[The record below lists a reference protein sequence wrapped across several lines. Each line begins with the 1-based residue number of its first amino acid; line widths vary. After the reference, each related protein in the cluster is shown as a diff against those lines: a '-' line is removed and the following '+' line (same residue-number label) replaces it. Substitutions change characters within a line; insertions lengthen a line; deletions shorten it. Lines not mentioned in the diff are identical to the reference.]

1 MYYDWNLSQ
10 FVKKDVDYLID
21 PLADI
26 SNINKSHVIKTTKHS
41 RHIVASKKN
50 KTLSSEET
58 NQKIYYD
65 EIADSYDEHYASES
79 SLKYRGDLFHRLLK
93 SENIAHHH
101 VLDAM
106 CGGGQN
112 TGYFMQ
118 QNAKV
123 TGIDISEMQCKNYS
137 KRYPDNT
144 VICGSVLSNN
154 FKDES
159 FDFIV
164 TDSLHHM
171 HPYIKECMSEF
182 NRLLKP
188 SGKLLLWEPAAGSV
202 FDYARQAWYKIDPR
216 YFEENEESINLE
228 NLVRDNEDRFSL
240 QSKIYGGSFS
250 YIFNNLSMALR
261 ISPTKTALRYKFF
274 HTLERAI
281 EPFQTRLTA
290 LWFIALFEKKY

>member
-1 MYYDWNLSQ
+1 M
-10 FVKKDVDYLID
+10 
-21 PLADI
+21 
-26 SNINKSHVIKTTKHS
+26 
-41 RHIVASKKN
+41 ASLKN
-50 KTLSSEET
+50 QSLSSEET

-65 EIADSYDEHYASES
+65 EIATSYDEHYASES

-93 SENIAHHH
+93 SESIGPH

-112 TGYFMQ
+112 TGYFMR

-123 TGIDISEMQCKNYS
+123 TGIDISEMQCKNYN

-144 VICGSVLSNN
+144 VICGSILSND
-154 FKDES
+154 FGDES

-188 SGKLLLWEPAAGSV
+188 GGKLLLWEPTAGSV
-202 FDYARQAWYKIDPR
+202 FDYARKAWYKLDPR
-216 YFEENEESINLE
+216 FFEENEKSINLA
-228 NLVRDNEDRFSL
+228 NLVRDNENLFFL

-250 YIFNNLSMALR
+250 YLFNNLSMALR
-261 ISPTKTALRYKFF
+261 LRPTKSAFRYKFF
-274 HTLERAI
+274 HLLERAI
-281 EPFQTRLTA
+281 EPFQTRSTA
-290 LWFIALFEKKY
+290 LWFIALFEKKS